1 MSKLFYPKLA
11 KTNMKKNS
19 KFYLPYILTCIFT
32 IMMFYN
38 MCSIASH
45 QGLSRMPGA
54 ENIQMLMTLGS
65 YIIGIF
71 SVIFLFY
78 TNNFLMRRRK
88 KEIGLYNILGM
99 GKRHIA
105 KVLFFETVFTIV
117 ISLIVGLLCGMLF
130 NRLVVMALEKI
141 VKLPVVLETEMSLAS
156 IITTVILFVI
166 IFLLCLISNLAKISL
181 SKPIELLHEQNAGER
196 EPKTK
201 WLIALIGFA
210 SIGGGYYIALTTE
223 SPLEAIILFFVAVI
237 LVIIGTYCLFTAG
250 SIFVLKL
257 LRKNKRFYYKAKH
270 FTSVSGMIYRMK
282 QNAVGL
288 ANICILST
296 MVLVMVSGTISM
308 YLGSED
314 AIDTMYP
321 YDMIINRNCN
331 YEELIK
337 DKTSRDHELENNT
350 LTYDN
355 IMSEVKSSK
364 MEVTSKMDYILLSV
378 AARNSDGKFI
388 FDVDNYPGSSD
399 VNGLVFLTS
408 DTYNNLTNQNIEL
421 ADGEVLA
428 YSSSKLLN
436 SSFYLFEKEYTVK
449 NRLDEFPIVSDYE
462 TYATQIHYI
471 VLPDFDNLVKI
482 YEGQK
487 EAYQDKASSISYQI
501 SFDIK
506 GSAKEKIDLYKDLK
520 TSLDQEG
527 VSSKIGKVY
536 VACKEDMRDMF
547 YRMYGGFFF
556 LGIFL
561 GTLFIMATVLIIY
574 YKQISEGYED
584 KERFSIMQKV
594 GMSQH
599 EVKKSIHSQVL
610 MVFFLPIIMAGI
622 HVLAS
627 FKMITKLLGVLG
639 LTNVPLFAIC
649 SVGTVIVFVIIYAFV
664 YAMTAKTYYKIVG

>member
-19 KFYLPYILTCIFT
+19 KFYLPYLLTCIFT

-78 TNNFLMRRRK
+78 TNNFLMRRRN

-105 KVLFFETVFTIV
+105 KVLFFETIFTII
-117 ISLIVGLLCGMLF
+117 ISLILGLSCGILF

-141 VKLPVVLETEMSLAS
+141 VDLPVVLETEVTLYP

-196 EPKTK
+196 EPRTK
-201 WLIALIGFA
+201 WLLALIGFA

-223 SPLEAIILFFVAVI
+223 SPLQALVLFFVAVV

-257 LRKNKRFYYKAKH
+257 LRRNKKFYYQAKH

-296 MVLVMVSGTISM
+296 MVLVMVSGTVSL
-308 YLGSED
+308 YAGVED
-314 AIDTMYP
+314 SLDNMYP
-321 YDMIINRNCN
+321 NDFIISRVCDFNDS
-331 YEELIK
+331 LT
-337 DKTSRDHELENNT
+337 DKALYDHELERNS
-350 LTYDN
+350 LTYDT
-355 IMSEVKSSK
+355 IMKTVDASNLAITNKSDFMIMNVS
-364 MEVTSKMDYILLSV
+364 
-378 AARNSDGKFI
+378 ARYNNGKFI
-388 FDVDNYPGSSD
+388 FDTNNYFDMSD
-399 VNGLVFLTS
+399 INALVFLPLES
-408 DTYNNLTNQNIEL
+408 YNKLMNQNKQLSE
-421 ADGEVLA
+421 GEVLS
-428 YSSSKLLN
+428 YSTGELLDH
-436 SSFYLFEKEYTVK
+436 SFSLLGEDYVVKE
-449 NRLDEFPIVSDYE
+449 RLKEFPAISEYNVYLNDI
-462 TYATQIHYI
+462 QYI
-471 VLPDFDNLVKI
+471 VLPDMNSFIRI
-482 YEGQK
+482 YEAQK
-487 EAYQDKASSISYQI
+487 EVYKENASRIEYQVC
-501 SFDIK
+501 FDLS
-506 GSAKEKIDLYKDLK
+506 GSEQEKIDVYQDLK
-520 TSLDQEG
+520 TAFDVDNESNTL
-527 VSSKIGKVY
+527 GKVFIT
-536 VACKEDMRDMF
+536 CKEVVRDTYF
-547 YRMYGGFFF
+547 NMYGGFLF

-594 GMSQH
+594 GMSRA

-622 HVLAS
+622 HVLAA
-627 FKMITKLLGVLG
+627 FKMITKLLSVLG
-639 LTNVPLFAIC
+639 LTNVPLFALC

-664 YAMTAKTYYKIVG
+664 YTMTAKTYYKIVG